1 MEGAFFRTKKD
12 IIRSKLNFLDNKI
25 KELDAALLFV
35 SFVLFTLF
43 AFYINKNIPIKALYM
58 DDLYAWSWY
67 AELDITK
74 YLTSGITNWYRPI
87 AWFVSYIEFA
97 LVGNNPFGFS
107 ILNIVFNSF
116 IALFIYYFARKL
128 CNNFFLSFAAGIL
141 YLASHF
147 SYYQICQ
154 VVGIYES
161 LTMLFS
167 LLFLFFT
174 LKYYNCDIK
183 EKSNAYFCII
193 IIIYIIASFTNERT
207 IALIP
212 VFLVALFLKNKVRI
226 SSKFIKTIMCIV
238 TVFAVLAIRSYFT
251 GSLLP
256 SFTNTS
262 KIFDTFSVEKTAS
275 SILLQALHI
284 LGFSYGENN
293 IVGITFNSLDEF
305 AKGFVIINVLLISII
320 ELLYLM
326 VALSHSYKT
335 SIDDIDKPF
344 PRVGMD
350 LILLTFI
357 VVNIA
362 VVSLALRLELRH
374 IYISMAGFILFAVFK
389 ISEISRL
396 INKVSVKRIMFIIF
410 ILWAVT
416 RLFVDMSYRKGSNEV
431 YFVKDQLKVNSLAKE
446 TIYKHGFEKINN
458 SDVYIIDS
466 NFKLSDFY
474 ATWFFRV
481 FAPNKTDKVTKIEQ
495 IYSADLS
502 KKKIKDGSI
511 VLKDKDS
518 FTYEPFN

>member
-12 IIRSKLNFLDNKI
+12 IVRSKLNFLDNKI
-25 KELDAALLFV
+25 RELDAALLFV
-35 SFVLFTLF
+35 SFVLFALF
-43 AFYINKNIPIKALYM
+43 AFYINRNIPIKALYM

-67 AELDITK
+67 AELDISK
-74 YLTSGITNWYRPI
+74 YLTSGITNLYRPI
-87 AWFVSYIEFA
+87 AWFFSYIEFV
-97 LVGNNPFGFS
+97 LVGNSPYGFS
-107 ILNIVFNSF
+107 IVNIVLNSF
-116 IALFIYYFARKL
+116 IALFIYYFAKKL
-128 CNNFFLSFAAGIL
+128 CNNFFLAFSSGIL

-147 SYYQICQ
+147 SCYQIGQ
-154 VVGIYES
+154 VIGASES
-161 LTMLFS
+161 LALLFS

-226 SSKFIKTIMCIV
+226 SSKFIKTLMCIV

-284 LGFSYGENN
+284 LGFSHGENN

-305 AKGFVIINVLLISII
+305 AKGFVIFNVLLISII

-362 VVSLALRLELRH
+362 VVSLAPRLELRH
-374 IYISMAGFILFAVFK
+374 IYTSMAGFILFAVFK
-389 ISEISRL
+389 ISEICRL

-410 ILWAVT
+410 ILWAVS
-416 RLFVDMSYRKGSNEV
+416 RLFVDMSYRKGSKEI
-431 YFVKDQLKVNSLAKE
+431 YFIKDQLKVNSLANE
-446 TIYKHGFEKINN
+446 TIYKYGYEKINN
-458 SDVYIIDS
+458 SGVYIIDS
-466 NFKLSDFY
+466 SFKLSDFY

-481 FAPNKTDKVTKIEQ
+481 FAPNKTDKATKIEQ

-502 KKKIKDGSI
+502 KKKIDEKSI

-518 FTYEPFN
+518 FTFEPFK